1 MVPVKIVFS
10 LKLDINFIRRPY
22 WIGEHCEENLW
33 LFVLLQSE
41 LVNNYLPLW
50 RQSLSTGMRDPWGWR
65 SVHRKPRE
73 LSVGNV
79 IKEFIVGWSKLEET
93 RIVPDFQD
101 FCRRNR
107 RNILLAIRIT
117 LNAIVFN
124 AILRQRIR
132 NTQSRHLFKIQL
144 DTRNFVRFKSDRFLL
159 EREKRRNEDIVEA
172 IISSLMPSIENRG
185 RLGTDYWRWSHERSW
200 ISWSLLILYIYSSP
214 LIIRKQR

>member
-1 MVPVKIVFS
+1 M
-10 LKLDINFIRRPY
+10 
-22 WIGEHCEENLW
+22 
-33 LFVLLQSE
+33 
-41 LVNNYLPLW
+41 
-50 RQSLSTGMRDPWGWR
+50 
-65 SVHRKPRE
+65 
-73 LSVGNV
+73 GNV

-107 RNILLAIRIT
+107 RNILFAIRIT

-185 RLGTDYWRWSHERSW
+185 RLGTDY
-200 ISWSLLILYIYSSP
+200 
-214 LIIRKQR
+214 